1 MVNLCKY
8 KDIFGKPNTGVHK
21 YRIFNLAIVDVVF
34 TILAGIFISRFFE
47 WNLWYTL
54 GGIFL
59 LGIFFH
65 RIFCVRTTVDKYLF
79 PLGDP

>member
-8 KDIFGKPNTGVHK
+8 KEIFGKPNTGIHK
-21 YRIFNLAIVDVVF
+21 YRLFNIAISDVVS
-34 TILAGIFISRFFE
+34 TILGAFFFSWFFE

-54 GGIFL
+54 GGLFL

-65 RIFCVRTTVDKYLF
+65 RIFCVRTTVDKFLF
-79 PLGDP
+79 PSVNS